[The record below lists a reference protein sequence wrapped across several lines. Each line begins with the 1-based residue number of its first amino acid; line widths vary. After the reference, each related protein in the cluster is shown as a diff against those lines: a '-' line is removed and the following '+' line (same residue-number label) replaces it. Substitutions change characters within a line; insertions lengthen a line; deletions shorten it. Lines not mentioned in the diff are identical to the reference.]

1 LIFVTVGSML
11 PFDRMV
17 SAVDRLAPSFPD
29 QSFRAQIGEAAY
41 TPVNMAF
48 DRRLTAKA
56 FSEAVEACSVMV
68 AHAGMG
74 SILTAAEAGKPIVI
88 MPRRLADGEILTDH
102 QVATARRLG
111 ERPGVYLAMDESE
124 LAQAIGRA
132 LADDGE
138 GAGLASQAPA
148 PFVNRI
154 KDFIHEA

>member
-17 SAVDRLAPSFPD
+17 AAVDRLVPAFPG
-29 QSFRAQIGEAAY
+29 QTFRAQIGETAL

-48 DRRLTAKA
+48 DRRLPAKA
-56 FSEAVEACSVMV
+56 FAEAVAASTLII

-74 SILTAAEAGKPIVI
+74 SILTAAEAGKPIVV

-102 QVATARRLG
+102 QLATARRLG
-111 ERPGVYLAMDESE
+111 ERPGIYLAMDESE
-124 LAQAIGRA
+124 LNQAIAAA
-132 LADDGE
+132 LADG
-138 GAGLASQAPA
+138 GQSAGLASRAPA
-148 PFVNRI
+148 PFINRI